1 MPTRSSLP
9 TPMPLL
15 LTGSATASEA
25 TRFGKRVGPLLLAA
39 VAIALP
45 QAARAAETSGRAII
59 QCEMNGKKV
68 TSDRLIPE
76 CANKEQREL
85 NPDGSL
91 KRIIPPTPTAD
102 ELTAKEQQELADK
115 LQAAARSDAVRRDR
129 NLMQRFPDEAA
140 HRKAREKALDE
151 LRIAGRIY
159 ADRIAEL
166 MIEKKKLDDERYFY
180 KNERVNKPV
189 PTQLQQKIDANDASL
204 EAQRLLAKTQV
215 EETTR
220 INDLYDAEFARL
232 RKLWGGAQPGSLGP
246 LPQQAGATA
255 KAVATP
261 AAVSAQTPDAAGKTT
276 LK

>member
-1 MPTRSSLP
+1 
-9 TPMPLL
+9 MPLL

-68 TSDRLIPE
+68 TSDRPIPE

-140 HRKAREKALDE
+140 HGKAREKALGE
-151 LRIAGRIY
+151 LRIAGKIY

-166 MIEKKKLDDERYFY
+166 LIDRKKLEDDKYFY
-180 KNERVNKPV
+180 KNERVNKPL
-189 PTQLQQKIDANDASL
+189 PTQLQQKLDANDASL
-204 EAQRLLAKTQV
+204 EAQKSLAQNQV
-215 EETTR
+215 EETDRITR
-220 INDLYDAEFARL
+220 LYDAELARL
-232 RKLWGGAQPGSLGP
+232 RKLWSGAQPGSLGP
-246 LPQQAGATA
+246 MPGTQQAAAPA
-255 KAVATP
+255 KPLPTP
-261 AAVSAQTPDAAGKTT
+261 AAVSARTPDATGKTT

>member
-1 MPTRSSLP
+1 
-9 TPMPLL
+9 MPLPP
-15 LTGSATASEA
+15 TGSATASDA
-25 TRFGKRVGPLLLAA
+25 TRFETRIRPLLLAA
-39 VAIALP
+39 VVIALP
-45 QAARAAETSGRAII
+45 AAARAATPGVPII
-59 QCEMNGKKV
+59 QCDLNGKKV
-68 TSDRLIPE
+68 HSDRPIAE

-102 ELTAKEQQELADK
+102 ELAAKEEKDREAK
-115 LQAAARSDAVRRDR
+115 LEFAARSDAVRRDR

-255 KAVATP
+255 KPVATP
-261 AAVSAQTPDAAGKTT
+261 AAVSARTPDAAGKTT

>member
-1 MPTRSSLP
+1 
-9 TPMPLL
+9 LL
-15 LTGSATASEA
+15 VA
-25 TRFGKRVGPLLLAA
+25 AA
-39 VAIALP
+39 VALP
-45 QAARAAETSGRAII
+45 QAVRASDTGRPIV
-59 QCEMNGKKV
+59 QCELNGKKV

-76 CANKEQREL
+76 CVHKEQREL

-102 ELTAKEQQELADK
+102 EVAAKEEKDRDAK
-115 LQAAARSDAVRRDR
+115 LEFAARSDAVRRDR

-166 MIEKKKLDDERYFY
+166 MIEKKKLDDEREFY
-180 KNERVNKPV
+180 ENAQVKKPL
-189 PTQLQQKIDANDASL
+189 PSQLKQKIDANDASL
-204 EAQRLLAKTQV
+204 EAQRLLAKNQV
-215 EETTR
+215 AETDR
-220 INDLYDAEFARL
+220 INDLYDAELARL

-246 LPQQAGATA
+246 LPQQAGATG
-255 KAVATP
+255 KPVATP
-261 AAVSAQTPDAAGKTT
+261 VSARPPDSAGKTT

>member
-1 MPTRSSLP
+1 
-9 TPMPLL
+9 MPLPP
-15 LTGSATASEA
+15 TGGATASDA
-25 TRFGKRVGPLLLAA
+25 TRIGKRLRPLLLAA
-39 VAIALP
+39 LAIALS
-45 QAARAAETSGRAII
+45 QAAGAAEPSARPII
-59 QCEMNGKKV
+59 QCDLNGKKV
-68 TSDRLIPE
+68 TSDRPIPE
-76 CANKEQREL
+76 CFNKEQREL

-91 KRIIPPTPTAD
+91 KRILPPTPTAD

-255 KAVATP
+255 KPVATP
-261 AAVSAQTPDAAGKTT
+261 AAVSARTPDAAGKTT

>member
-1 MPTRSSLP
+1 
-9 TPMPLL
+9 MPLL
-15 LTGSATASEA
+15 PTGSATASEA

-255 KAVATP
+255 KPVATP
-261 AAVSAQTPDAAGKTT
+261 AAVSARTPDAASKTT